1 MKHQHIR
8 IWLSVDKDISLPLMA
23 TTGRYRRLRSYMA
36 NMPLFLIRDHFLADG
51 AQHTACICREDT
63 AMTPLLKP
71 HQSALAFF
79 HNFSSFG
86 KVVQQQ
92 RIQTARL
99 DVIDEIGDL
108 HFIKLDVQGSELNV
122 LKKRAQKALEL
133 RGCTV
138 RGFFYLFVRK
148 PTKL

>member
-1 MKHQHIR
+1 
-8 IWLSVDKDISLPLMA
+8 
-23 TTGRYRRLRSYMA
+23 MA
-36 NMPLFLIRDHFLADG
+36 NMPLFFIRDHFLADG

-71 HQSALAFF
+71 HQSVLAFF

-92 RIQTARL
+92 RLQTARL

-108 HFIKLDVQGSELNV
+108 HFIKPDVQGSELNV